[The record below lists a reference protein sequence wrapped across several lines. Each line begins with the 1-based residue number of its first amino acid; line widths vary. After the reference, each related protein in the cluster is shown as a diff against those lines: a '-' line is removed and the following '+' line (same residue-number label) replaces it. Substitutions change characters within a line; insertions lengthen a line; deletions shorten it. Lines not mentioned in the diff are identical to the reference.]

1 MKKLFTNQ
9 FFEEPGFLSP
19 EICADWKRRVF
30 DNLDTFG
37 PDMAPKYGQMAA
49 YYGMIEAG
57 LNESYYRFA
66 EKHNQF
72 LLTNFPEVKGVIRQ
86 MGERILDKSGLALNS
101 IPVLPRD
108 KKYFLIAGFKI
119 QKKSFNIYNIHTDTE
134 GLLQYP
140 ESIFNIKTRAYSCII
155 SIKRTAQYKENSGG
169 DLHIWQERYTA
180 DKMDDF
186 YKKDGIQVQSKANR
200 HRIAYEVGKLLIF
213 DSFMPHGVLPF
224 KVRKKEDRRI
234 TFLVHFNYR
243 KHTERNPFPH
253 LEYWY

>member
-19 EICADWKRRVF
+19 SICAKWEERIF

-37 PDMAPKYGQMAA
+37 QDMAPRYGQMAA

-66 EKHNQF
+66 HKHNQF
-72 LLTNFPEVKGVIRQ
+72 LLSNFPEIKTVISH
-86 MGERILDKSGLALNS
+86 MGNCILEKSGLPSDS
-101 IPVLPRD
+101 IPVVPRD
-108 KKYFLIAGFKI
+108 KKYFLLAGFKI
-119 QKKSFNIYNIHTDTE
+119 QLQDFNLYNIHTDTE

-140 ESIFNIKTRAYSCII
+140 GSIFNLNTRAYSCII
-155 SIKRTAQYKENSGG
+155 SIKRTAQYEKKHGG

-186 YKKDGIQVQSKANR
+186 YKKDGIQPRSRVNR
-200 HRIAYEVGKLLIF
+200 HRISYEPGNLLIF

-224 KVRKKEDRRI
+224 KVDKKEDRRI

-253 LEYWY
+253 LEYWC